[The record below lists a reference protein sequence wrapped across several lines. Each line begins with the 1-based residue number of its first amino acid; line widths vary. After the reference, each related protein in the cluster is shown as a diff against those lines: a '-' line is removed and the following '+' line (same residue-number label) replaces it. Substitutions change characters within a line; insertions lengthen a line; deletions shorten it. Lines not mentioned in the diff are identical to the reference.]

1 MSKALFG
8 IAQPNKT
15 KNIITIIIIIIIIII
30 KWILGHVNHFFNKIN
45 FFKFF

>member
-15 KNIITIIIIIIIIII
+15 KNIIIIIIIIII